1 MKKLEKNNWLN
12 NIKQSVLEST
22 KVEKENLHTDIV
34 QREQLKVLKELNSTV
49 KDLTNVLKEFENHQF
64 MTIHRSKWKIA
75 LYNLSLG
82 MLFAIGTVLW
92 LLLLSWST
100 YHFFKDSTEIKWF
113 IDSQLK
119 MRQFNVQDIK
129 EKVKLEI
136 KQDPDIG
143 NIFSGTGSWTGAQK

>member
-1 MKKLEKNNWLN
+1 MKKIEKNIWTKN
-12 NIKQSVLEST
+12 KQEVLSSSKT
-22 KVEKENLHTDIV
+22 EKDSLHAEMV
-34 QREQLKVLKELNSTV
+34 QREQLKTLIELNTTV
-49 KDLTNVLKEFENHQF
+49 KNLTDVLKEFENHQF
-64 MTIHRSKWKIA
+64 MTIHRSKLKIA

-100 YHFFKDSTEIKWF
+100 YHFFKDSAEIKWF

-129 EKVKLEI
+129 EKVKSEI
-136 KQDPDIG
+136 KQDPDIS
-143 NIFSGTGSWTGAQK
+143 NMFSNANSWTNSK

>member
-1 MKKLEKNNWLN
+1 MKIMEKNKWID
-12 NIKQSVLEST
+12 NIKQSVLEGS
-22 KVEKENLHTDIV
+22 KAEKDNLHAEMV
-34 QREQLKVLKELNSTV
+34 QREQLKTLIELNSTV

-64 MTIHRSKWKIA
+64 MSIHKSKRKIA
-75 LYNLSLG
+75 LYNLTMW
-82 MLFAIGTVLW
+82 MLFAIWTVFW

-113 IDSQLK
+113 IDGQLK

-129 EKVKLEI
+129 EKVKAEI

-143 NIFSGTGSWTGAQK
+143 NIFTSTGSWTGSVK